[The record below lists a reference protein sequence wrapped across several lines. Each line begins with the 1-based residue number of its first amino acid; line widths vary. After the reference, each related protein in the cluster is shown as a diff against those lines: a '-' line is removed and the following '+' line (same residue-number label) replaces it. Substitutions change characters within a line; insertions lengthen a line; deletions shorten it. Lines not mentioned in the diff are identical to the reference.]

1 VILVSYL
8 ANMQYNR
15 VLRGSILGLAASTAA
30 SLNVRATPLGSPVVA
45 RMSGDSSI
53 VTSRSSVASM
63 SASTMARPA
72 VVAREPAIHPAFEL
86 IKVEMVDEY
95 TIKCATYRHKKS
107 GAELISA
114 QADDDNK
121 VFGIVFRTPVTDS
134 TGVPHILEHSV
145 LCGSDKYKSKEP
157 FVELL
162 KGSLQ
167 TFLNAFT
174 YPDRTC
180 YPVASQNTKDFYNL
194 VNVYLDAVLHPRAM
208 KDPTVLAQ
216 EGWHYELEDPDAP
229 LTFKGV
235 VFNEMKGVYSSPD
248 SLMYRAAQ
256 QLTFPDTTYAVDSGG
271 DPMSI
276 PSLSFDQF
284 KAFHESYYHPAN
296 SRIFF
301 YGDDDLATRLELLDE
316 YLRDFDAAD
325 ASPAESEVATQ
336 KLIPTP
342 RRLIQKYPVS
352 PEESS
357 DPTHMVMLNWLMHEK
372 PLSEEDEIAL
382 SVLDHLLMGTPTS
395 ALYKPVIESG
405 LGSAI
410 MGGGVSDELKQATFS
425 IGLKGVKPEDVS
437 KVEELAITTLA
448 QVAADGFE
456 ADALEASLNT
466 VEFRLREFNTG
477 GFPKGLS
484 LMLGI
489 MPNWL
494 YDKGPSPTD
503 ALRFEKPLAK
513 LKARLESGEK
523 VFEELLQ
530 RLIVENKHLATVE
543 LAPDTRLAEQQK
555 QAEEAILAKAKES
568 MSEADVASIIAD
580 TKALKEAQLRED
592 TPEQLATIPRVG
604 IADLERQVKV
614 YPSSK
619 ESLAGG
625 GTLLQNPL
633 PTAGVIYADILLD
646 MSKVPV
652 QELALVRFLSNIID
666 ELGTSELSAVALQRR
681 IGARTGGVGTAM
693 LYEQPLTG
701 GAGVVPDPLAISAH
715 FALRGKATIEKAS
728 DLFDLSYS
736 LLADANLAGGQAKA
750 IELLRESQTRLESSF
765 ISSGNSFA
773 GMRLAARNSLH
784 GYISEATQGVSYY
797 EAVKAMLAQA
807 KDDWPTLLARL
818 EMLRDT
824 LLSQDSI
831 IINLTADQAALDA
844 VRPVVDEFVSR
855 LPATPKVQPGA
866 PSWADAVSLPKRQ
879 DEGYAITTQVNYVA
893 AGTQLFEAGE
903 KTDGAYYAVARFLSR
918 GYLWDNVRVVGGAY
932 GGGCSFNPTTG
943 GFAFSSYRDPNLL
956 GTLNI
961 YAGTVGVLENLEID
975 DAALEQCIVGAAG
988 DLDSPMTSQQIGF
1001 RALIHH
1007 LTGVTTEMRQQYR
1020 DEVIGTTRDSF
1031 AAFAA
1036 KLKGAKTYTAIFG
1049 SKTALDQA
1057 NAKRGTEEQISI
1069 TQLG

>member
-1 VILVSYL
+1 MV
-8 ANMQYNR
+8 
-15 VLRGSILGLAASTAA
+15 A
-30 SLNVRATPLGSPVVA
+30 SL
-45 RMSGDSSI
+45 DK
-53 VTSRSSVASM
+53 
-63 SASTMARPA
+63 PA
-72 VVAREPAIHPAFEL
+72 VSAAVAREPASHPAFEL
-86 IKVEMVDEY
+86 VRVEMVDEY
-95 TIKCATYRHKKS
+95 TIKTATYRHKKS

-216 EGWHYELEDPDAP
+216 EGWHYELEDPAEP

-271 DPMSI
+271 DPIDI
-276 PSLSFDQF
+276 PSLSFEQF
-284 KAFHESYYHPAN
+284 KAFHAAYYHPAN

-301 YGDDDLATRLELLDE
+301 YGDDDLDKRLELLDE

-325 ASPAESEVATQ
+325 AAPSKSEVATQ
-336 KLIPTP
+336 KLIPEP
-342 RRLIQKYPVS
+342 RRITQKYPVS

-357 DPTHMVMLNWLMHEK
+357 DATHMVMLNWLMHEA
-372 PLSEEDEIAL
+372 PLSEEDEIAM

-395 ALYKPVIESG
+395 ALYKPIIESG

-425 IGLKGVKPEDVS
+425 IGLKGVKPDDVP
-437 KVEELAITTLA
+437 KVEELAVKTLA
-448 QVAADGFE
+448 QVVADGFE
-456 ADALEASLNT
+456 ADAVEASLNT

-484 LMLGI
+484 VMLGM

-494 YDKGPSPTD
+494 YDKGPTPTD

-513 LKARLESGEK
+513 LKARLESGEG

-530 RLIVENKHLATVE
+530 RCIVDNKHLATVE
-543 LAPDTRLAEQQK
+543 LTPDASLAEQQK
-555 QAEEAILAKAKES
+555 AAEEAVLAKAKEG
-568 MSEADVASIIAD
+568 MSEADVARVISD
-580 TKALKEAQLRED
+580 TKSLKEAQLRED

-604 IADLERQVKV
+604 KDDLERKVKE
-614 YPSSK
+614 YPSFK
-619 ESLAGG
+619 ESLPGG
-625 GTLLQNPL
+625 GTLLLNPL
-633 PTAGVIYADILLD
+633 PTAGVIYADVMLD
-646 MSKVPV
+646 MSKVPL
-652 QELALVRFLSNIID
+652 EDLPLARFFTNIID
-666 ELGTSELSAVALQRR
+666 EVGTSDLSAVSLQRR

-693 LYEQPLTG
+693 MYEQPRTA
-701 GAGVVPDPLAISAH
+701 AGVVPDPLGITAY
-715 FALRGKATIEKAS
+715 FGLRGKATVEKAS
-728 DLFDLSYS
+728 DLLDLSYS

-765 ISSGNSFA
+765 ISSGNSYA
-773 GMRLAARNSLH
+773 GLRLAARNSLH
-784 GYISEATQGVSYY
+784 GYISETTQGVSYY

-807 KDDWPTLLARL
+807 KDDWPNLLGRL
-818 EMLRDT
+818 EKLRDT
-824 LLSQDSI
+824 LLAQDGI

-844 VRPVVDEFVSR
+844 VRPVVDDFLSK
-855 LPATPKVQPGA
+855 LPATAAVDPGA
-866 PSWADAVSLPKRQ
+866 PSWADAVVLPERK

-893 AGTQLFEAGE
+893 AGTQLFAAGE

-932 GGGCSFNPTTG
+932 GGGCSFNPVSG
-943 GFAFSSYRDPNLL
+943 GFAFSSYRDPNLV
-956 GTLNI
+956 GTLDI
-961 YAGTVGVLENLEID
+961 YDGTVGVLEGLEID

-988 DLDSPMTSQQIGF
+988 DLDSPMTSQQIGS
-1001 RALIHH
+1001 RALNYH
-1007 LTGVTTEMRQQYR
+1007 LTGVTTEMRQQFR
-1020 DEVIGTTRDSF
+1020 DEVIGTTRESF

-1036 KLKGAKTYTAIFG
+1036 KLKGAETRTAIFG
-1049 SKTALDQA
+1049 SKSALEEA
-1057 NAKRGTEEQISI
+1057 NAKRGPDEQISI